1 MGRRDRGA
9 TRREQEGGSGMTP
22 ADAMAA
28 LDALV
33 ADEPEPAR
41 YRTARTL
48 YAAALAGLLTVPI
61 SAGVYA
67 VSG

>member
-1 MGRRDRGA
+1 
-9 TRREQEGGSGMTP
+9 MTP